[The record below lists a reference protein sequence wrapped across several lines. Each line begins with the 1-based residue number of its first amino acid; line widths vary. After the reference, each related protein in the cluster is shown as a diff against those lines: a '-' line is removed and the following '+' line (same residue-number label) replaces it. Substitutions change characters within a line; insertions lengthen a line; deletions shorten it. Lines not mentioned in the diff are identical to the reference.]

1 MDRGPCHASAGHDM
15 VGMTPIRPTAAL
27 LPVAVALAAL
37 ALGAC
42 ATEVHDEMPGRAQ
55 AAPPAAAQSGGLK
68 TLRQIQAEEN
78 VRPTTPA
85 PQPPPTPPQKLSDAS
100 QAPNQPPPVRRRGSS
115 SPPPPPIDQPAT
127 PALPAPGST
136 QGLTD
141 RAKRDL
147 MSPEVDRLRT
157 DDAMGRLDPLQQRDL
172 LRKQQDLRQYGP
184 GPLGY

>member
-1 MDRGPCHASAGHDM
+1 
-15 VGMTPIRPTAAL
+15 MTPIRPTATL
-27 LPVAVALAAL
+27 LPVAVLALGAL

-42 ATEVHDEMPGRAQ
+42 APDVHDEMPGRAQ
-55 AAPPAAAQSGGLK
+55 AAPPASAQSGGLK

-78 VRPTTPA
+78 ARPLPPPRPQPA
-85 PQPPPTPPQKLSDAS
+85 PAPPQKLSDAS
-100 QAPNQPPPVRRRGSS
+100 QAPGQPPDQPPVRRRGSS

-157 DDAMGRLDPLQQRDL
+157 EDAMGRLDPLQQRDL

>member
-1 MDRGPCHASAGHDM
+1 M
-15 VGMTPIRPTAAL
+15 VGMTPIRPAATL
-27 LPVAVALAAL
+27 LPVAAALAAL

-42 ATEVHDEMPGRAQ
+42 APDVHDEMPGRAQ
-55 AAPPAAAQSGGLK
+55 AAPSAAPPASAQSGGLK

-78 VRPTTPA
+78 ARPIPA
-85 PQPPPTPPQKLSDAS
+85 PRPQPAPAPPQKLSDAS
-100 QAPNQPPPVRRRGSS
+100 QASDQPPVRRRGSS

>member
-1 MDRGPCHASAGHDM
+1 M
-15 VGMTPIRPTAAL
+15 VGMAPIRPITAF
-27 LPVAVALAAL
+27 LPVTVALAAL

-42 ATEVHDEMPGRAQ
+42 ATETRDDMPGRAQ
-55 AAPPAAAQSGGLK
+55 AAPPVAAQSGGLK

-78 VRPTTPA
+78 ARQTPA
-85 PQPPPTPPQKLSDAS
+85 PQPPPAPPQKLSDAS
-100 QAPNQPPPVRRRGSS
+100 QTPNQPPPVRRRGSS
-115 SPPPPPIDQPAT
+115 SPPPPPIDQPVT

-147 MSPEVDRLRT
+147 MSPEVDRMRT
-157 DDAMGRLDPLQQRDL
+157 DDALGRLDPLQQREL
-172 LRKQQDLRQYGP
+172 FRKQQDLRQYGP

>member
-1 MDRGPCHASAGHDM
+1 MGHDM
-15 VGMTPIRPTAAL
+15 VDMTPIRLTAAF
-27 LPVAVALAAL
+27 LPVAVALATL

-55 AAPPAAAQSGGLK
+55 AAPPVSAQSGGLK

-78 VRPTTPA
+78 ARPTPA
-85 PQPPPTPPQKLSDAS
+85 PRPQPAPAPPQKLSDAS
-100 QAPNQPPPVRRRGSS
+100 QTPNKPPVRRRGSS
-115 SPPPPPIDQPAT
+115 SPPPPAIDQPAT
-127 PALPAPGST
+127 PALPSPGST
-136 QGLTD
+136 QELTD

>member
-1 MDRGPCHASAGHDM
+1 
-15 VGMTPIRPTAAL
+15 MTPLRPTAAF
-27 LPVAVALAAL
+27 LPVAVALVAL

-55 AAPPAAAQSGGLK
+55 AAPPVSAQSGGLK

-78 VRPTTPA
+78 ARPAPA
-85 PQPPPTPPQKLSDAS
+85 PQPPPAPTQKLSDAS

-157 DDAMGRLDPLQQRDL
+157 EDAMGRLDPLQQRDL

>member
-1 MDRGPCHASAGHDM
+1 
-15 VGMTPIRPTAAL
+15 MTPIRSTATF

-55 AAPPAAAQSGGLK
+55 AAPPASAQSGGLK

-78 VRPTTPA
+78 ARPAHTPR
-85 PQPPPTPPQKLSDAS
+85 PQTPPAPPQKLSDAS
-100 QAPNQPPPVRRRGSS
+100 QTPNQPPPVRRRGSS

-157 DDAMGRLDPLQQRDL
+157 EDAMGRLDPLQQRDL

>member
-1 MDRGPCHASAGHDM
+1 
-15 VGMTPIRPTAAL
+15 MTPLRPPAAF
-27 LPVAVALAAL
+27 LPVAVALTAF

-42 ATEVHDEMPGRAQ
+42 APDVHDEMPGRAQ

-78 VRPTTPA
+78 ARPISPPR
-85 PQPPPTPPQKLSDAS
+85 PQPPPAPPQKLSDAS
-100 QAPNQPPPVRRRGSS
+100 QAPGQPPGQPPVRRRGSS

>member
-1 MDRGPCHASAGHDM
+1 M
-15 VGMTPIRPTAAL
+15 VGMTPIRPSAAL
-27 LPVAVALAAL
+27 LPIAAALAAL
-37 ALGAC
+37 SLGAC
-42 ATEVHDEMPGRAQ
+42 ATETRDDMPGRAQ
-55 AAPPAAAQSGGLK
+55 AKPPVSAQSSELK

-78 VRPTTPA
+78 ARPSTA
-85 PQPPPTPPQKLSDAS
+85 PQPPPAPPQKLSDAS
-100 QAPNQPPPVRRRGSS
+100 QAPGQPPNPPPVRRRGSS

-127 PALPAPGST
+127 PGLPAPGST

-157 DDAMGRLDPLQQRDL
+157 EDAMGRLDPLQQREL
-172 LRKQQDLRQYGP
+172 FRKQQDLRQYGP

>member
-1 MDRGPCHASAGHDM
+1 
-15 VGMTPIRPTAAL
+15 MTPLRPPAAFL
-27 LPVAVALAAL
+27 PGTFLPVAVALTAV

-42 ATEVHDEMPGRAQ
+42 APDVHDEMPGRAQ
-55 AAPPAAAQSGGLK
+55 AAPSASAQSGGLK

-78 VRPTTPA
+78 ARPISPPRPQPA
-85 PQPPPTPPQKLSDAS
+85 PAPPQKLSDAS
-100 QAPNQPPPVRRRGSS
+100 QAPGQPPDQPPVRRRGSS

>member
-1 MDRGPCHASAGHDM
+1 
-15 VGMTPIRPTAAL
+15 MTPIRPTAVF

-55 AAPPAAAQSGGLK
+55 AAPPVPAQSGGLK

-78 VRPTTPA
+78 ARPTPA
-85 PQPPPTPPQKLSDAS
+85 PRPEPAPAPPQKLSDAS
-100 QAPNQPPPVRRRGSS
+100 QAPGQPSNQPSVRRRGSS

>member
-1 MDRGPCHASAGHDM
+1 MRPL
-15 VGMTPIRPTAAL
+15 RPTATILPAAL
-27 LPVAVALAAL
+27 ALAAL

-55 AAPPAAAQSGGLK
+55 AAPPASAQSGELK

-78 VRPTTPA
+78 ARPIPPPRPQPA
-85 PQPPPTPPQKLSDAS
+85 PAPPQKLSDAS
-100 QAPNQPPPVRRRGSS
+100 QQPNQPPPVRRRGSS
-115 SPPPPPIDQPAT
+115 SPPPPAIDQPAT

-157 DDAMGRLDPLQQRDL
+157 EDAMGRLDPLQQRDL

>member
-1 MDRGPCHASAGHDM
+1 M
-15 VGMTPIRPTAAL
+15 VGMTPIRPTTAL
-27 LPVAVALAAL
+27 LPVAAALAAL

-55 AAPPAAAQSGGLK
+55 AAPPVSAQSGGLK

-78 VRPTTPA
+78 ARPVPA
-85 PQPPPTPPQKLSDAS
+85 PRPEPAPAPPQKLSDAS
-100 QAPNQPPPVRRRGSS
+100 QAPGQPPTQPPPVRRRGSS

-157 DDAMGRLDPLQQRDL
+157 EDAMGRLDPLQQRDL

>member
-1 MDRGPCHASAGHDM
+1 M
-15 VGMTPIRPTAAL
+15 VGMTPIRPTAVF

-42 ATEVHDEMPGRAQ
+42 APDVHDEMPGRAQ
-55 AAPPAAAQSGGLK
+55 AAPPVSAQGGGLK

-78 VRPTTPA
+78 ARPTPA
-85 PQPPPTPPQKLSDAS
+85 PRPEPAPAPPQKLSDAS
-100 QAPNQPPPVRRRGSS
+100 QTPNQPPPVRRRGSS
-115 SPPPPPIDQPAT
+115 SPPLPPIDQPAT
-127 PALPAPGST
+127 PALPEPGST

-157 DDAMGRLDPLQQRDL
+157 EDAMGRLDPLQQRDL

>member
-1 MDRGPCHASAGHDM
+1 M
-15 VGMTPIRPTAAL
+15 VGMTPLRPTAAF
-27 LPVAVALAAL
+27 LPVAAALAAL

-42 ATEVHDEMPGRAQ
+42 APDVHDEMPGRAQ
-55 AAPPAAAQSGGLK
+55 AAPSAAPPASAQSGGLK

-78 VRPTTPA
+78 ARPIPA
-85 PQPPPTPPQKLSDAS
+85 PQPRSQPQPAPAPPQKLSDAS
-100 QAPNQPPPVRRRGSS
+100 QVPGQPPNQPPVRRRGSS

-157 DDAMGRLDPLQQRDL
+157 EDAMGRLDPLQQRDL